1 MKGLRVLVADDE
13 DAVRATLVE
22 LCRSLGHEVVAEARD
37 GEEAVALVA
46 STSPELALLDIQM
59 PHMNGLE
66 AARAVAESQEVPV
79 LIVTAFADEALMR
92 EAARSGAFSYVL
104 KPVSR
109 ERLAA
114 AITTAMARFA
124 DVQMLRG
131 EVGNLKQSLEE
142 RKLIERAKGI
152 LMRDMGVKEQEAYS
166 WLKRAS
172 SHHNLKIGE
181 VARRVVTLEMTKT
194 GVG

>member
-13 DAVRATLVE
+13 DAVRAILVE
-22 LCRSLGHEVVAEARD
+22 LCQSLGHEVVAEARD
-37 GEEAVALVA
+37 GAEALALA
-46 STSPELALLDIQM
+46 ETAMPELVLLDIQM
-59 PHMNGLE
+59 PSMTGIE
-66 AARAVAESQEVPV
+66 VAKALAEKRDVPV
-79 LIVTAFADEALMR
+79 LIVTAYADDALMR
-92 EAARSGAFSYVL
+92 EAARSGAFSYIL

-114 AITTAMARFA
+114 AVSTSIARFA
-124 DVQMLRG
+124 DLQSLKS
-131 EVGNLKQSLEE
+131 EVDGLKHSLEE

-152 LMRDMGVKEQEAYS
+152 LMRDMGVKEQEAYA

-181 VARRVVTLEMTKT
+181 VARRVVALELNRAP
-194 GVG
+194 VG

>member
-1 MKGLRVLVADDE
+1 VKGLRVLVADDE

-22 LCRSLGHEVVAEARD
+22 LCKSLGHEVVAEARD
-37 GEEAVALVA
+37 GKEALELADSA
-46 STSPELALLDIQM
+46 SPELVLLDIQM
-59 PHMNGLE
+59 PSMTGFE
-66 AARAVAESQEVPV
+66 VARAVAERRAVPV
-79 LIVTAFADEALMR
+79 LIVTAFADEDLMR
-92 EAARSGAFSYVL
+92 EAARSGAFSYLL

-114 AITTAMARFA
+114 AVSTAVARFA
-124 DVQMLRG
+124 DLQALKG
-131 EVGNLKQSLEE
+131 EVGDLKQSLED

-152 LMRDMGVKEQEAYS
+152 LMRDMGVKEQEAFS

-181 VARRVVTLEMTKT
+181 VARRLVSLETNK
-194 GVG
+194 VKVS

>member
-1 MKGLRVLVADDE
+1 VNGLRVLVADDD

-22 LCRSLGHEVVAEARD
+22 LCKSLGHEVVAEARD
-37 GEEAVALVA
+37 GREALDLIE
-46 STSPELALLDIQM
+46 STAPELVLLDIQM
-59 PHMNGLE
+59 PQISGLE
-66 AARAVAESQEVPV
+66 AAKLVAEKREVPV
-79 LIVTAFADEALMR
+79 LIVTAFADESLMR
-92 EAARSGAFSYVL
+92 EAARSGAFSYIV

-114 AITTAMARFA
+114 AVSTAVARFE
-124 DVQMLRG
+124 DLQKLRG
-131 EVGNLKQSLEE
+131 EVGDLKQSLEE

-172 SHHNLKIGE
+172 SHHNLRIGE
-181 VARRVVTLEMTKT
+181 VARRVVTLETSKA